1 MRCRHGFTKS
11 LRLVDTIFTVSSP
24 AIRTPAKV
32 AIPPQSQ
39 PLTACGN
46 LGADRIMKERLD
58 HFMARANAAYYATHD
73 PFADFTTAPEISQVF
88 GELLGLWAAV
98 TWQTLGSPV
107 RVSLAEAGP
116 GRGTLMVDA
125 IRAIARAAPAFR
137 AAATVHLIETSPRLR
152 AVQRERIDD
161 AVCHDTIETLPNA
174 PMILLG
180 NEFLDALPIR
190 QFVRRGAGWTERFVG
205 PQGLV
210 EEPTDFFPTIEATEG
225 DVAERCE
232 PAEALAVAL
241 AARVVRQPGAALFV
255 DYGPEHSRS
264 GDSLQAIAGGRPAD
278 PLGVPGAADLTAHVD
293 FERFAAVARAGGAQ
307 VHGPVPQGL
316 FLARLGLFQRTN
328 QLARHL
334 PPRQASAMMEG
345 ARRLG
350 EPDRMGRLFKA
361 IALVSPG
368 TQAVPGFE

>member
-1 MRCRHGFTKS
+1 MDRAHHDDGLDAAR
-11 LRLVDTIFTVSSP
+11 
-24 AIRTPAKV
+24 
-32 AIPPQSQ
+32 PQ
-39 PLTACGN
+39 A
-46 LGADRIMKERLD
+46 ADRITRQRLD

-98 TWQTLGSPV
+98 TWRTLGAPSPV
-107 RVSLAEAGP
+107 SLVEAGP

-125 IRAIARAAPAFR
+125 LRAITRAAPEFR

-152 AVQRERIDD
+152 AVQRGRIDG
-161 AVCHDTIETLPNA
+161 AIWHGTIDTVPDA

-190 QFVRRGAGWTERFVG
+190 QFVRRGSGWTERFVG
-205 PQGLV
+205 PQGFI
-210 EEPTDFFPTIEATEG
+210 EEPADFSPAIEATEG
-225 DVAERCE
+225 DVFERCE
-232 PAEALAVAL
+232 AAEALTVAL
-241 AARVVRQPGAALFV
+241 AARVVRQPGAALFL
-255 DYGPEHSRS
+255 DYGPEHSGT
-264 GDSLQAIAGGRPAD
+264 GDSLQAIAGGRPAN

-293 FERFAAVARAGGAQ
+293 FAGFAEAARAAGAQ
-307 VHGPVPQGL
+307 VHGPMPQGL
-316 FLARLGLFQRTN
+316 FLARLGLFRRTN

-334 PPRQASAMMEG
+334 PPRQAAVMMEG

-361 IALVSPG
+361 IALVSAG
-368 TQAVPGFE
+368 TEVPPGFE

>member
-1 MRCRHGFTKS
+1 
-11 LRLVDTIFTVSSP
+11 
-24 AIRTPAKV
+24 
-32 AIPPQSQ
+32 
-39 PLTACGN
+39 
-46 LGADRIMKERLD
+46 MKERLD

-98 TWQTLGSPV
+98 TWQTLGSPM
-107 RVSLAEAGP
+107 RVSFAEAGP

-125 IRAIARAAPAFR
+125 LRAIARATPAFR
-137 AAATVHLIETSPRLR
+137 AAATVHLLETSPRLR
-152 AVQRERIDD
+152 AVQRARISD
-161 AVCHDTIETLPNA
+161 AVWHDAIDTLPDA
-174 PMILLG
+174 PLILLG

-190 QFVRRGAGWTERFVG
+190 QFVRRGSGWTERFVG
-205 PQGLV
+205 TPGFI
-210 EEPTDFFPTIEATEG
+210 EEPADFIPAIEAAEG

-232 PAEALAVAL
+232 AAEALSEAL
-241 AARVVRQPGAALFV
+241 AARVVRRPGAALFV
-255 DYGPEHSRS
+255 DYGPEHS
-264 GDSLQAIAGGRPAD
+264 GAGESLQAISGGRPSD

-293 FERFAAVARAGGAQ
+293 FERFAAAARAAGAQ

-334 PPRQASAMMEG
+334 SPREASAMMEG

-350 EPDRMGRLFKA
+350 EPDRMGRLFKV

>member
-1 MRCRHGFTKS
+1 
-11 LRLVDTIFTVSSP
+11 
-24 AIRTPAKV
+24 
-32 AIPPQSQ
+32 
-39 PLTACGN
+39 
-46 LGADRIMKERLD
+46 MKERLD

-88 GELLGLWAAV
+88 GELLGLWAVV
-98 TWQTLGSPV
+98 TWRLLGCPSPV
-107 RVSLAEAGP
+107 LFVEAGP
-116 GRGTLMVDA
+116 GRGTLMMDA
-125 IRAIARAAPAFR
+125 LRAIARAAPEFR
-137 AAATVHLIETSPRLR
+137 SAAAVHLIETSPRLR
-152 AVQRERIDD
+152 AIQRERIDGAIWHD
-161 AVCHDTIETLPNA
+161 AIETVPDA

-190 QFVRRGAGWTERFVG
+190 QFVRRGSGWTERFVG
-205 PQGLV
+205 PQGFI
-210 EEPTDFFPTIEATEG
+210 EETADFFPAIEATEG
-225 DVAERCE
+225 DVVERCE
-232 PAEALAVAL
+232 AAETLAVAL

-255 DYGPEHSRS
+255 DYGPEHSGA

-293 FERFAAVARAGGAQ
+293 FARFAAAARAAGAQ

-334 PPRQASAMMEG
+334 RPEAAAAMMEG

-350 EPDRMGRLFKA
+350 EPDRMGRLFKP

-368 TQAVPGFE
+368 THALPGFE